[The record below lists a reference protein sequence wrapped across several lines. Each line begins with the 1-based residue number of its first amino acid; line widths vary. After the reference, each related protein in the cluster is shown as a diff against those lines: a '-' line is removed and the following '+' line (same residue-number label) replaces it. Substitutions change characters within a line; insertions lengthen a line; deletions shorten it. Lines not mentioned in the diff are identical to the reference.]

1 MREYFWPIGATMLAL
16 GLSLAGP
23 LNLIAI
29 APLGA
34 DLVDQYALWII
45 AALSWWLPFFLWSMV
60 VTKKR
65 QFRDRVPVLVVN
77 DQGISVRDWRGK
89 SLTFSWTEVIVERVK
104 RGLNDD
110 MLFRAG
116 KISGSVSLNDLDR
129 GADEITEIMT
139 RCSSRTP

>member
-1 MREYFWPIGATMLAL
+1 MREYVWPIVATMLAL
-16 GLSLAGP
+16 GLSLARP
-23 LNLIAI
+23 LGLIAR

-34 DLVDQYALWII
+34 DLMDQYAMWII
-45 AALSWWLPFFLWSMV
+45 APLSWWLPFFLWSTV

-77 DQGISVRDWRGK
+77 DQGISVKDWRGK
-89 SLTFSWTEVIVERVK
+89 SLTFSWTEVTFERVK

-116 KISGSVSLNDLDR
+116 RISGSISLNDLD
-129 GADEITEIMT
+129 GGVDEITEIMT
-139 RCSSRTP
+139 RCSGLMP